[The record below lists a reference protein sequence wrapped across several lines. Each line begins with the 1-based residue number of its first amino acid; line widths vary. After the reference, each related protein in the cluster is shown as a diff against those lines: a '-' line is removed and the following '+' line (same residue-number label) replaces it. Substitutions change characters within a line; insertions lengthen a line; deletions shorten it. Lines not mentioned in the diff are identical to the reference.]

1 MAGPMLEDAGVQVE
15 VMAPD
20 QTLDL
25 LADAVQLELALL
37 NLISNSVDAMTSG
50 GTLTVRLARVDD
62 RLRLEVEDTGS
73 GIPPS
78 C

>member
-20 QTLDL
+20 QPLEL
-25 LADAVQLELALL
+25 LADPVQLELALL

-50 GTLTVRLARVDD
+50 GQLTVRLGRSGRSAPS
-62 RLRLEVEDTGS
+62 GS
-73 GIPPS
+73 RRHRQRDSP
-78 C
+78 